1 MAVLH
6 SFSVEFWIGLDS
18 TRDGWIWTD
27 GTPMTY
33 LHWSFGYP
41 SLLDG
46 HNAGVMY
53 YQTGRNGTSNA
64 WQNVLPT
71 QNRQWI
77 CKILKGTELPKD
89 PNPPKVDP
97 DTSCS
102 SGGVPEFDTEYGNWY
117 SSGTQDSCFFVSKD
131 KKSYFGAKEKCEKI
145 SGYSLISIHSQSEM
159 DLIQGESN
167 A

>member
-1 MAVLH
+1 
-6 SFSVEFWIGLDS
+6 
-18 TRDGWIWTD
+18 
-27 GTPMTY
+27 MTY
-33 LHWSFGYP
+33 LHWSFGFP

-53 YQTGRNGTSNA
+53 YQTGRNGTSNT

-97 DTSCS
+97 DSSCS
-102 SGGVPEFDTEYGNWY
+102 SGGIPEFDSEYGNWY
-117 SSGTQDSCFFVSKD
+117 SSGSQESCFFVSKD

-145 SGYSLISIHSQSEM
+145 SGYSLISIHSQTEM
-159 DLIQGESN
+159 DLIQGQSIFEGRLSSRLSWVKVSPWRFKLDRPT
-167 A
+167 